1 MAEKINIAE
10 LKVDCFADKTVKRYT
25 EAIADADSKLR
36 LGSIAAVTAGEAAA
50 MALRAI
56 RLTGTEDEA
65 LKKAETDCETL
76 RDYFVKII
84 DEDTKARKP
93 LEKRLAAGA
102 SEKEIESGYL
112 TACIMIDELMYS
124 SIQMMELLD
133 RIADKIAPTAA
144 VYAAAAVRYARTAM
158 DSVRLVHAVYG
169 ARIVDEV
176 SSHTVIREPEIAM
189 DGNAEFADALMKKFE
204 SVIK

>member
-1 MAEKINIAE
+1 MAEKINIAD

-36 LGSIAAVTAGEAAA
+36 LGSIAAVTAAEAAA
-50 MALRAI
+50 MAMKAI
-56 RLTGTEDEA
+56 RLTASGDEA
-65 LKKAETDCETL
+65 MKKAEADLETL
-76 RDYFVKII
+76 RGYFVHII
-84 DEDTKARKP
+84 DEENKARKP
-93 LEKRLAAGA
+93 LEKRIDENA
-102 SEKEIESGYL
+102 SEKELEGGYL
-112 TACIMIDELMYS
+112 TACMMIDEVLYS

-189 DGNAEFADALMKKFE
+189 DGNAEFADTLMKKFE

>member
-1 MAEKINIAE
+1 
-10 LKVDCFADKTVKRYT
+10 
-25 EAIADADSKLR
+25 
-36 LGSIAAVTAGEAAA
+36 

-133 RIADKIAPTAA
+133 RVADKIAPTAA

-189 DGNAEFADALMKKFE
+189 DGNAEFADTLMKKFE
-204 SVIK
+204 SIIK

>member
-1 MAEKINIAE
+1 MAEKINIAD
-10 LKVDCFADKTVKRYT
+10 LKIAYFGDKTVRRYIET
-25 EAIADADSKLR
+25 IADADSTLR

-124 SIQMMELLD
+124 SIQMMELLG
-133 RIADKIAPTAA
+133 RVADKIAPTAA

-176 SSHTVIREPEIAM
+176 SSHTVTREPEIAM
-189 DGNAEFADALMKKFE
+189 DGNAEFAETLMKKFE
-204 SVIK
+204 SVIR

>member
-1 MAEKINIAE
+1 MAEKINIAD

-93 LEKRLAAGA
+93 LEKRIDENA
-102 SEKEIESGYL
+102 SEKELEGGYL
-112 TACIMIDELMYS
+112 TACMMIDELMYS

-189 DGNAEFADALMKKFE
+189 DGNAEFADTLMKKFE
-204 SVIK
+204 SVIR

>member
-1 MAEKINIAE
+1 MAEKINIAD
-10 LKVDCFADKTVKRYT
+10 LKIAYFGDKTVKHYIET
-25 EAIADADSKLR
+25 IADADSTLR

-56 RLTGTEDEA
+56 RLTGTEDAA
-65 LKKAETDCETL
+65 LKKAEADCETL

-93 LEKRLAAGA
+93 LEKRLAGDA

-112 TACIMIDELMYS
+112 TACIMIDELLYS
-124 SIQMMELLD
+124 SIQMMEVLD
-133 RIADKIAPTAA
+133 RVADKIAPDAA

-169 ARIVDEV
+169 ARIVDPV
-176 SSHTVIREPEIAM
+176 CSHTVIREPEIAM
-189 DGNAEFADALMKKFE
+189 DGNAEFADAVMKKFE

>member
-1 MAEKINIAE
+1 MAEKINIAD
-10 LKVDCFADKTVKRYT
+10 LKIAYFGDKTVKHYIET
-25 EAIADADSKLR
+25 IADADSTLR

-56 RLTGTEDEA
+56 RLTATEDEA

-189 DGNAEFADALMKKFE
+189 DGNAEFADTLMKKFE

>member
-1 MAEKINIAE
+1 MAEKINIAD

-84 DEDTKARKP
+84 DEDTRARKP

-102 SEKEIESGYL
+102 SETEIESGYL

-133 RIADKIAPTAA
+133 RVADKIAPTAA

-189 DGNAEFADALMKKFE
+189 DGNAEFADTLMKKFE